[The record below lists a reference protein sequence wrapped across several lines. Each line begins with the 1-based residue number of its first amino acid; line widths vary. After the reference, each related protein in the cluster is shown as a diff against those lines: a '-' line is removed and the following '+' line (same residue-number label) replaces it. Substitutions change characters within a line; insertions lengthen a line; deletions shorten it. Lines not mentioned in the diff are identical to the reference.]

1 MRPCL
6 DTEPSAELPA
16 THIISTCMISFCNKL
31 QATWSFKFY
40 LAKNLTYSYI
50 VKLGAQEI
58 LILQNQLS
66 YLQDEDSY
74 KKLFYHFYPVLLSF
88 CTAILNNKEDAE
100 EVVSEVML
108 RVWTMGSALNHVDN
122 LTVYLFTAARN
133 KAYDVLR
140 KKKRETSTVAITENI
155 QEYMVDKN
163 SPESLYASN
172 ELEQYLSK
180 TIRALPTQ
188 SQLVYRLIREQ
199 GLAYKQVT
207 EVLGIS
213 LNTAETHMRLALK
226 KIRTA
231 LNAYF
236 SEEK

>member
-1 MRPCL
+1 M
-6 DTEPSAELPA
+6 
-16 THIISTCMISFCNKL
+16 
-31 QATWSFKFY
+31 
-40 LAKNLTYSYI
+40 
-50 VKLGAQEI
+50 
-58 LILQNQLS
+58 S

-74 KKLFYHFYPVLLSF
+74 KQLFYHFYPVLLSF

-108 RVWTMGSALNHVDN
+108 KVWTMGEALSRVEN

-133 KAYDVLR
+133 RSYDVLR
-140 KKKRETSTVAITENI
+140 KKKRSLPTVAISDTI
-155 QEYMVDKN
+155 QEFIIDKN
-163 SPESLYASN
+163 SPEHLYTSE
-172 ELEQYLSK
+172 ELEQFISK
-180 TIRALPTQ
+180 TVRALPTQ
-188 SQLVYRLIREQ
+188 SQLVFRLVKEQ

-231 LNAYF
+231 LDAF
-236 SEEK
+236 LADKK

>member
-1 MRPCL
+1 
-6 DTEPSAELPA
+6 
-16 THIISTCMISFCNKL
+16 
-31 QATWSFKFY
+31 
-40 LAKNLTYSYI
+40 
-50 VKLGAQEI
+50 VKLGVQEI
-58 LILQNQLS
+58 LILQEKMS
-66 YLQDEDSY
+66 FFQDEDSY

-108 RVWTMGSALNHVDN
+108 KVWTMGEDLYRVDN
-122 LTVYLFTAARN
+122 LSVYLFKAARN

-140 KKKRETSTVAITENI
+140 KKKREAAIVSISDTI
-155 QEYMVDKN
+155 QEHVIDTN
-163 SPESLYASN
+163 SPEIVYDRE
-172 ELEQYLSK
+172 ELEQFIGN

-188 SQLVYRLIREQ
+188 SQLVFRLVKEQ
-199 GLAYKQVT
+199 GLPYKQVT

-231 LNAYF
+231 LNAYQT
-236 SEEK
+236 EKK

>member
-1 MRPCL
+1 
-6 DTEPSAELPA
+6 
-16 THIISTCMISFCNKL
+16 
-31 QATWSFKFY
+31 
-40 LAKNLTYSYI
+40 

-58 LILQNQLS
+58 LILQEKMS

-74 KKLFYHFYPVLLSF
+74 KQLFYHFYPVLLSF
-88 CTAILNNKEDAE
+88 CTTILNNKEDAE

-108 RVWTMGSALNHVDN
+108 KVWTMGEGLNHVDN

-140 KKKRETSTVAITENI
+140 KKKRAIATVAISDTIEEHI
-155 QEYMVDKN
+155 IDKN
-163 SPESLYASN
+163 SPELVYTRD
-172 ELEQYLSK
+172 ELEQFISK
-180 TIRALPTQ
+180 TIGALPTQ
-188 SQLVYRLIREQ
+188 SQLVFRLVKEQ

-207 EVLGIS
+207 EVLGIT

-231 LNAYF
+231 LDAYLT
-236 SEEK
+236 EKK